1 MQPPPSPQHST
12 DAFAWLSLSRAGFYA
27 GVRALLRF
35 AAALAAL
42 CVTVAPA
49 HAEKADR
56 DKPVQVESDRMEYDD
71 AKRISTFI
79 GRVVLTKGTIVIR
92 ADRMV
97 VREDAEGFQ
106 YGRAEGKP
114 ASFRQKREALDEH
127 IEGYGLEIDYDGKA
141 ETVVLTS
148 DASLRRLERERVLD
162 EVHGARITYQSA
174 AEFYTVEGRA
184 PGATG
189 NDRVRMVIQPRR
201 ANGTDSSAG
210 PASTGTAPATGAAPG
225 KPAKP
230 ATATPASPGSPPTT
244 LRPAESLGTPP
255 PSR

>member
-1 MQPPPSPQHST
+1 MQPPPSPKPSAA
-12 DAFAWLSLSRAGFYA
+12 AFAWRSPHLARKVATTGA
-27 GVRALLRF
+27 ALRF
-35 AAALAAL
+35 AAVLTTL
-42 CVTVAPA
+42 CVMVVPA

-106 YGRAEGKP
+106 YGRAVGKP

-201 ANGTDSSAG
+201 ASGTDSPAG
-210 PASTGTAPATGAAPG
+210 AASTRSAPATGAAPG
-225 KPAKP
+225 KPA
-230 ATATPASPGSPPTT
+230 TPASGTAPSPASPPAV
-244 LRPAESLGTPP
+244 LRPAESLGAPP
-255 PSR
+255 ATR

>member
-1 MQPPPSPQHST
+1 MQPPLPFRQSA
-12 DAFAWLSLSRAGFYA
+12 DALAWRGPRRPDRAA
-27 GVRALLRF
+27 TVHAWLRF
-35 AAALAAL
+35 AAVLTASF
-42 CVTVAPA
+42 VTAVSAY
-49 HAEKADR
+49 AEKADR

-127 IEGYGLEIDYDGKA
+127 IEGFGLEIDYDGKA

-201 ANGTDSSAG
+201 ASGTDSPASAT
-210 PASTGTAPATGAAPG
+210 STGTVPAAGAAPG
-225 KPAKP
+225 KPVKP
-230 ATATPASPGSPPTT
+230 ASGSAPSPASPPAV
-244 LRPAESLGTPP
+244 LRPAESLGAPP
-255 PSR
+255 ATR